1 MALSFPY
8 RVMGSYSAKSDGE
21 IPFLLIGNP
30 ANKRTMGL
38 QAARSKLGLAPAV
51 VLPYEQL
58 LSRSLYIEDVLQ
70 QFAGDEPI
78 IVRLDAPG
86 EDQAVERELIAWG
99 APDRSGDDVFWSAGS
114 LPGSISIPAADAL
127 ALPQQHGRI
136 YFPAQWYRGYCR
148 FLAAMQREAGASR
161 KAVRWVNSPGS
172 IASMFDKRS
181 CWQLL
186 SRQGLRVPALPA
198 PVGTI
203 RSYDQLQAAISASG
217 MRRLFIKLACGSGA
231 SGVIAYQI
239 NPSTGAE
246 LAITTIGVEEH
257 AGSSSFYNAGLL
269 RRYRE
274 HSDIRTIID
283 WVCREGA
290 HIERWIEKDSFES
303 KSFDVRQLVVDG
315 EACHTVLRLSS
326 TPITNLHLRNERRMD
341 VDGLLSA
348 EVKQAV
354 KQAAEAAL
362 RAFPGSRTAGVDVLV
377 QRGSGLTYAI
387 DINPFGDL
395 LYGAEYEGMNTYEWQ
410 MRKLLR
416 KE

>member
-1 MALSFPY
+1 
-8 RVMGSYSAKSDGE
+8 MGSYSSNGGRE
-21 IPFLLIGNP
+21 TPFLLIGNP
-30 ANKRTMGL
+30 ANKRTKGL

-51 VLPYEQL
+51 VLSYEQL
-58 LSRSLYIEDVLQ
+58 LKRNVYIQDVLQ
-70 QFAGDEPI
+70 QMTGGGEI
-78 IVRLDAPG
+78 IIRLDAPG

-99 APDRSGDDVFWSAGS
+99 APDRSGDDVFWSASS
-114 LPGSISIPAADAL
+114 LPERISISATDAL
-127 ALPQQHGRI
+127 ALPLQHGRI
-136 YFPAQWYRGYCR
+136 YYPAQWYRGYCR
-148 FLAAMQREAGASR
+148 FLAAMQREVRAS
-161 KAVRWVNSPGS
+161 KIAVRWVNSPGS

-186 SRQGLRVPALPA
+186 SRHGLRVPALPA
-198 PVGTI
+198 PVGAV
-203 RSYDQLQAAISASG
+203 RSYDELQTAISSSG

-239 NPSTGAE
+239 NPRTGDE
-246 LAITTIGVEEH
+246 LAITTIGIEEH

-274 HSDIRTIID
+274 HSDIRQIID

-303 KSFDVRQLVVDG
+303 KSFDVRQLVVNG

-341 VDGLLSA
+341 IDGILSA

-354 KQAAEAAL
+354 KLTAEAAL
-362 RAFPGSRTAGVDVLV
+362 RAFPGSTAAGVDVLV

-410 MRKLLR
+410 MRELLR